1 LLERDY
7 QANLK
12 KKLEQLFPGC
22 IILKNDPELRP
33 GIPDFLIL
41 FNDRWAALE
50 VKVSSTAKIQ
60 PNQPW
65 YIRTMNQMSFASFI
79 YPSIEQEVLRALQQA
94 LVP

>member
-1 LLERDY
+1 MLERDY